1 MKPLSGIRICHVTS
15 AHPADDDRIFF
26 KEARSLAAFGADV
39 VILHASG
46 RSTPTSSDG
55 VRFCT
60 FRGAAGFGGRLQ
72 AVRRI
77 EDAIRS
83 LKCDVVHCHEPDS
96 LVAAL
101 RTKRDHGAR
110 VVFDSHEMWGGVA
123 AGRFHRRL
131 WRVVE
136 AAYKSFE
143 RRYLVRCDAAI
154 GASWAISEYL
164 TTVLPGER
172 VATILNV
179 PVVDVFG
186 EGCEKAWGDET
197 ILCHDGHL
205 AFDRGLKTM
214 AEAVRILAGRYRVRL
229 RIVGDVFGR
238 EREWLESFIKHH
250 RLETVIERTGWLP
263 YSEVG
268 NALASCHIGLIA
280 LQRTPNNIV
289 TSSNKVFN
297 YMLYGI
303 PFIGPDFRL
312 AKQKL
317 VREEQCGLLSDSS
330 SPSSYA
336 AAIESMIQD
345 REATQRM
352 AQRAVEASRRRYRW
366 EHMEPVLLNLYE
378 RVLADREARL

>member
-1 MKPLSGIRICHVTS
+1 MATS
-15 AHPADDDRIFF
+15 SHPPDDDRIYF
-26 KEARSLAAFGADV
+26 KEARSLAKAGADV
-39 VILHASG
+39 VVVYPEGKGEPPAEDAVRFSPFRG
-46 RSTPTSSDG
+46 RGTLRSRAKG
-55 VRFCT
+55 VR
-60 FRGAAGFGGRLQ
+60 RLE
-72 AVRRI
+72 ATLRASRF
-77 EDAIRS
+77 
-83 LKCDVVHCHEPDS
+83 DVIHCHEPDA

-101 RTKRDHGAR
+101 RVKRETGAKII
-110 VVFDSHEMWGGVA
+110 FDSHEMWGAVL
-123 AGRFHRRL
+123 AGRFPKPVWGMAERAL
-131 WRVVE
+131 KLV
-136 AAYKSFE
+136 E
-143 RRYLVRCDAAI
+143 RRWLARCDAAI

-205 AFDRGLKTM
+205 TFDRGLKTM
-214 AEAVRILAGRYRVRL
+214 AEAVRLLAGRHKVRF

-345 REATQRM
+345 REGTQRM

-366 EHMEPVLLNLYE
+366 EHMEPVLFGLYE
-378 RVLADREARL
+378 KVLAG